1 MPAEMIQAAMTAI
14 NNRAKVNS
22 IDRLKS
28 KGKAPRPPSRNEMDD
43 SSDSVDHISVKIES
57 EMSQMSGMKFNN
69 EGSQPDLGEYF
80 KFEILLIGS
89 KKLTGFFFNSFL
101 LLKTQML
108 NSMVKMF
115 NKLS

>member
-14 NNRAKVNS
+14 SNRAKVNS

-43 SSDSVDHISVKIES
+43 SSDSVDHISVKFES

-80 KFEILLIGS
+80 KFENFIDRINETNGI
-89 KKLTGFFFNSFL
+89 FFNSFL

-115 NKLS
+115 NRLS